1 MLTHQDAV
9 ERLNSG
15 GCGRVV
21 GFIPAVNGEAF
32 SLTFRN
38 FAYVSI
44 IIVVEDDAD
53 PGEFSGT
60 LEIRAEGAVSQV

>member
-1 MLTHQDAV
+1 M
-9 ERLNSG
+9 
-15 GCGRVV
+15 
-21 GFIPAVNGEAF
+21 NGEAF